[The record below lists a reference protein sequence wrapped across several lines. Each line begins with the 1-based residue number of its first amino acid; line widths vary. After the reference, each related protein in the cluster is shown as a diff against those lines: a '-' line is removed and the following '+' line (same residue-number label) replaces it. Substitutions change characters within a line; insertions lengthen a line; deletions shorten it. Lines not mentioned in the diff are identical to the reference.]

1 MYVLIKQKRAWKFYA
16 NKKKMRYHST
26 ALFET
31 PLISGVVDGYSV
43 SMFASE
49 HSELDARSKRR
60 LTAIEVNLQ
69 TSLPFSVA
77 VASGGMVHVA
87 SLMDFRQ
94 EYKPNIKGWDDTNA
108 LQTNDL
114 KLSQAY
120 FTEDRLRKMVNLMKI
135 DKAWIILLFTED
147 QGILRL
153 DTPLPIDSPK
163 EIDVLIKQLINVAKA
178 LELKKG
184 EDKDLI
190 RQSQR
195 KEQAESVIEIDDDLL
210 GDDVGLELEDEEAEI
225 KDTESD
231 SKSDKQETSNKS

>member
-1 MYVLIKQKRAWKFYA
+1 
-16 NKKKMRYHST
+16 MRYHST

-31 PLISGVVDGYSV
+31 PVINGVVDGYSV

-69 TSLPFSVA
+69 TALPFSVA
-77 VASGGMVHVA
+77 AASGGMVQVV
-87 SLMDFRQ
+87 SLMNFRL
-94 EYKPNIKGWDDTNA
+94 EYKPNIKGWDDTNT

-114 KLSQAY
+114 KLAQAY
-120 FTEDRLRKMVNLMKI
+120 FTEDRLRKLVNLMKI
-135 DKAWIILLFTED
+135 DKAWIIFLFVED

-163 EIDVLIKQLINVAKA
+163 EIDVLVKQLINAARA
-178 LELKKG
+178 LELEKG

-195 KEQAESVIEIDDDLL
+195 KEKTGGVLEIDDDILN
-210 GDDVGLELEDEEAEI
+210 DYVGLELEDEEAELEDI
-225 KDTESD
+225 
-231 SKSDKQETSNKS
+231 SNLEKTDDEKKK